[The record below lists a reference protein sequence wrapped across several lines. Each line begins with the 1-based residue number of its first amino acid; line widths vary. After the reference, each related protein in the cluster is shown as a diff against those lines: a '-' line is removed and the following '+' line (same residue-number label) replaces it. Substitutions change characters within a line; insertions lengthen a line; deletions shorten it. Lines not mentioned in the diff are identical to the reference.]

1 MMGGAAASKWR
12 ALKLF
17 GDADADQ
24 DSIQQYGCSGMRA
37 CALSRRY
44 GVQGDGLG
52 SAQMSLQWRR
62 LAIRIALPFSWRLFP
77 GRRGEILQRFS
88 VTEADSAW
96 HFLYAV
102 SHVDQPAIRA
112 RLFNNALEELH
123 HAALF
128 AEAAQEQARAPIH
141 LPIDERAAIYDPQ
154 KGLQHFY
161 AFVYVGE
168 KDVYDQFDAY
178 ASAIGVESVKSI
190 FSHLKEDE
198 DGHMQFADQ
207 RLAGLGA
214 KQGVV
219 LRQVRSIRRRRSL
232 ESWAR
237 GWRRVCDLATTLL
250 LSALYFL
257 FGVFACASCR
267 RAQDSAESVGASDK
281 ARQ

>member
-1 MMGGAAASKWR
+1 
-12 ALKLF
+12 
-17 GDADADQ
+17 
-24 DSIQQYGCSGMRA
+24 
-37 CALSRRY
+37 
-44 GVQGDGLG
+44 
-52 SAQMSLQWRR
+52 MSLQWRR

-77 GRRGEILQRFS
+77 GRRGEVLQRFS

-96 HFLYAV
+96 HFLDAL

-112 RLFNNALEELH
+112 RLFNNALEEVH

-128 AEAAQEQARAPIH
+128 AEAAQDQARTTIH
-141 LPIDERAAIYDPQ
+141 LPVEERVAIYDPH

-178 ASAIGVESVKSI
+178 AAAIGAQSVKSI

-198 DGHMQFADQ
+198 DGHMRFAEQ
-207 RLAGLGA
+207 RLATLGT

-219 LRQVRSIRRRRSL
+219 LRQVRSIRRRRLL
-232 ESWAR
+232 ESWVR
-237 GWRRVCDLATTLL
+237 GWRRVSNVGTTLL

-257 FGVFACASCR
+257 FGVVACTSCR
-267 RAQDSAESVGASDK
+267 RAQESAESSGAGTK
-281 ARQ
+281 ALQ